1 MFVSAGMGEHYRLR
15 LSDISTSLRHGSLF
29 RYSAKRY
36 NDRKCNTKRRKY
48 MTNNTTLV
56 GNLTRDPEIR
66 YTRDGQAAANF
77 GLAVTRRWKSRT
89 SDEWEEA
96 TSFFDIV
103 CWREL
108 AENIALSLSKG
119 MRVIVTG
126 RMEQRTWENDE
137 GDRRYKVEV
146 IADEVGPSL
155 RFATAEVLRIDR
167 LEQTGQEADDTIED
181 DISSSSTTVLHDD
194 MPASSGEGEDKT
206 FGSTKGAARKP
217 RKSSNAMS
225 SDDDSREL
233 EGISK

>member
-1 MFVSAGMGEHYRLR
+1 
-15 LSDISTSLRHGSLF
+15 
-29 RYSAKRY
+29 
-36 NDRKCNTKRRKY
+36 
-48 MTNNTTLV
+48 MTNSTALV

-108 AENIALSLSKG
+108 AENVALSLSKG

-146 IADEVGPSL
+146 IAEEVGPSL

-167 LEQTGQEADDTIED
+167 LEQSYQDDNEVIED
-181 DISSSSTTVLHDD
+181 DISSPDVVESGSNTST
-194 MPASSGEGEDKT
+194 ASGTQEDKT
-206 FGSTKGAARKP
+206 LGSTKGSARKP
-217 RKSSNAMS
+217 RKPSTEMQSE
-225 SDDDSREL
+225 DDTVML
-233 EGISK
+233 EGASK

>member
-1 MFVSAGMGEHYRLR
+1 
-15 LSDISTSLRHGSLF
+15 
-29 RYSAKRY
+29 
-36 NDRKCNTKRRKY
+36 

-108 AENIALSLSKG
+108 AENIALSISKG

-126 RMEQRTWENDE
+126 RMEQRTWENDDGE
-137 GDRRYKVEV
+137 RRYKVEV

-167 LEQTGQEADDTIED
+167 LEQVDHESDDTIED
-181 DISSSSTTVLHDD
+181 DISSSDETTLHDHI
-194 MPASSGEGEDKT
+194 PTSSDEGEDKT
-206 FGSTKGAARKP
+206 FGSTKGAAKKP
-217 RKSSNAMS
+217 RKSSDVLS

-233 EGISK
+233 ESISK